1 MTVRKE
7 YEFDIMND
15 CWSGAKDRVD
25 SLTPD
30 LADRLADLLDDSE
43 LWGDDIPTETDVND
57 FIWFEDD
64 TYAEWLGFEDS
75 DKLWKYCDLV
85 NKGTDEDDI
94 WLDDDGELVT
104 IDEINDRY
112 KEAEANEEFDEGD
125 YNSPE
130 EWAEDMGYEKFEL
143 D

>member
-7 YEFDIMND
+7 YEFDIITD

-85 NKGTDEDDI
+85 NKGIDEDDI
-94 WLDDDGELVT
+94 WLDDDGEFVT
-104 IDEINDRY
+104 IDEIRDR
-112 KEAEANEEFDEGD
+112 
-125 YNSPE
+125 
-130 EWAEDMGYEKFEL
+130 
-143 D
+143 